1 MNKRFIILILYFILI
16 LSTVCCIENNQTQGN
31 IINREVIY
39 QFSTIDGLLEGVYDG
54 NLTFR
59 ELKEHGDYGIG
70 TFDSLDGEMIQVQG
84 KFYQIKSDGVAYP
97 VNEDQKTP
105 FAVVSFF
112 DRDDYLYIDQE
123 VNYDK
128 LTKLIDSKLP
138 TKNIFYLILIKGNF
152 EYVKTRSVPIQSK
165 PYVPLAK
172 AVEGQKIFEFNDVN
186 GTLVGFRSPDYVGSI
201 NVPGYHFHFLTADE
215 KAGGHVL
222 DLTIKTQNVEIDYTS
237 DLFLD
242 SPENLE
248 YLGYTS
254 EKERNDEF
262 EVVEKSN

>member
-1 MNKRFIILILYFILI
+1 MSKRFIGTIIFFILI
-16 LSTVCCIENNQTQGN
+16 LSTICCIDHNATQDN
-31 IINREVIY
+31 KINREVIY
-39 QFSTIDGLLEGVYDG
+39 QFSTIEGLLQGIYDG

-59 ELKEHGDYGIG
+59 ELKNHGDYGIG

-84 KFYQIKSDGVAYP
+84 KFYQIKIDGVAYP
-97 VNEDQKTP
+97 VNDDQKTP

-112 DRDDYLYIDQE
+112 DRDDSFYIDQE

-138 TKNIFYLILIKGNF
+138 TKNIFYLIVIKGNF
-152 EYVKTRSVPIQSK
+152 EYVKTRSVPSQSK

-172 AVEGQKIFEFNDVN
+172 AVEGQKIFEFNGVN

-222 DLTIKTQNVEIDYTS
+222 ELIIKNQNVEMDYTP

-254 EKERNDEF
+254 EKERNDEL